1 MAEPYNM
8 CNDLT
13 NKQREYVSRNEQL
26 LVAFNNAAIRRKVNY
41 LCAKKN
47 CIHVRK
53 KWSNNKSSI
62 LAERALFFSNQYL

>member
-41 LCAKKN
+41 LCAKKTAYTYVKN
-47 CIHVRK
+47 GVTTK
-53 KWSNNKSSI
+53 
-62 LAERALFFSNQYL
+62 AAY